1 MNSIYVYD
9 GDFFKG
15 DAGFGLIKL
24 AALMFCMDK
33 KLPYDMRAADIK
45 RGDKGKPYFD
55 NVPLKF
61 SLSHSEGLWMC
72 MFSDKNC
79 GLDLQYMKDCDYEK
93 IAGKYFLPEEIS
105 YVKEHGI
112 EGFYKIWVRKEA
124 YAKMTGEGIFGI
136 SCPNVLS
143 EGQGYSFTELEISD
157 EMKCAFCMEEPLKED
172 VELKI
177 LK

>member
-9 GDFFKG
+9 RDFSKG

-33 KLPYDMRAADIK
+33 KLPYDMKAADIK

-157 EMKCAFCMEEPLKED
+157 EMKCAFCMEEPLEED